1 MNTTETTHIS
11 PVGPQERR
19 KAIVIGEC
27 FLDIK
32 FDGSEPSG
40 AAAGGDLL
48 RAACLTARRGLRTTM
63 VGEIC
68 RDKAGQLVIDRLQAD
83 GVDVR
88 SVDIYTE
95 GSSATHLV
103 FDDPR
108 QTIAYGTYPEEGMSV
123 VWPRIDA
130 DDVVVYGGTYVLEPR
145 VRQQVTDILRYARD
159 RRAMVVYVP
168 AFSPWLAHRI
178 TRHMPAVL
186 ENLESS
192 DLTVALPSDLSLLFG
207 SDNAAGAFDERVRFH
222 ADRMLSIGGP
232 MLEMFGLQG
241 LYASAPA
248 GSAPVPE
255 VLAALIETLAETAI
269 NHETIAMADNE
280 AFSSFVGDVA
290 SRIRAGLKINVADR
304 SA

>member
-1 MNTTETTHIS
+1 MNTAKTTHIS

-32 FDGSEPSG
+32 FDDSQPS
-40 AAAGGDLL
+40 AATAGGDLL
-48 RAACLTARRGLRTTM
+48 RAACLTAHRGLSTTM

-68 RDKAGQLVIDRLQAD
+68 RDRAGSLVLDRLQAD
-83 GVDVR
+83 GVDTR
-88 SVDIYTE
+88 SVDVYTE

-103 FDDPR
+103 FDEQR
-108 QTIAYGTYPEEGMSV
+108 QTIAYGTYPQESLSV

-145 VRQQVTDILRYARD
+145 VRQHVADILRYARD

-168 AFSPWLAHRI
+168 AYSPWLAHRI

-186 ENLESS
+186 ENLESA

-207 SDNAAGAFDERVRFH
+207 CDNAAWAFDERVRFH
-222 ADRMLSIGGP
+222 ADRMLAIGGP
-232 MLEMFGLQG
+232 VLELFGLQG
-241 LYASAPA
+241 LYASAHV
-248 GSAPVPE
+248 GNAPVPE
-255 VLAALIETLAETAI
+255 VLAALIEMLAETAI

-280 AFSSFVGDVA
+280 AFSSFVGEVA
-290 SRIRAGLKINVADR
+290 SRIRACLKINVADR